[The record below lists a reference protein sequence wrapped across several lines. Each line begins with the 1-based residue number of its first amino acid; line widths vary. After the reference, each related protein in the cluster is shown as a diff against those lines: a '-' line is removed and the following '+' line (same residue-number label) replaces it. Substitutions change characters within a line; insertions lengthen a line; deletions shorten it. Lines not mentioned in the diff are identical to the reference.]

1 MRIEWSSRTKKD
13 FKRFDDF
20 LSPINR
26 PAAIRAALEIRQ
38 QVNTLIDNPEIGTA
52 LEDGTEVRELLI
64 DFGKNGYVVQYE
76 IDHEAAIVRILSVW
90 HGREDRGQ

>member
-1 MRIEWSSRTKKD
+1 MRIEWSSKTKND

-26 PAAIRAALEIRQ
+26 SAAIRAAQAIQ
-38 QVNTLIDNPEIGTA
+38 QQTSLLIENPEIGTA
-52 LEDGTEVRELLI
+52 LEDGTEVRELFI
-64 DFGKNGYVVQYE
+64 DFGKHGYVVQYE
-76 IDHEAAIVRILSVW
+76 VDREANIIRIMNVW

>member
-1 MRIEWSSRTKKD
+1 MRIEWSKRTKND

-26 PAAIRAALEIRQ
+26 SAAIRAALEIRQ
-38 QVNTLIDNPEIGTA
+38 QTNILIENPDIGTA
-52 LEDGTEVRELLI
+52 LDDGTNVQELFI

-76 IDHEAAIVRILSVW
+76 VEHAANIVRILNVW
-90 HGREDRGQ
+90 HGKEDRGQ